1 MRFLDIQKMAIHAL
15 GKNKIQTALTMLG
28 IVIGVSAVIAMVSL
42 GQGAQK
48 LVEQQVAGMGQN
60 VLQVQGGGNWQQQGG
75 GARGAASDSQTL
87 SEGDVNAI
95 RREVPAVARATPIV
109 QSNNNQFVFGNQN
122 WQSRIEGSN
131 ETYLEIRGW
140 KIAQG
145 EFFTESD
152 VRTAARVVVLGK
164 TIADNLFPGGDSVGQ
179 TIRVRNLPYRVVGVL
194 AAKGQSSQGQDQDDT
209 AIMPYT
215 TIQKKMLGQAVPR
228 IQRITVSAISPE
240 ATGPAKA
247 QIETLLRER
256 HQIRQGQADDFR
268 VNNITEVAEA
278 AENTTRIMTLLLGS
292 IAAVSLLVGGIGI
305 MNIMLVSVTER
316 TREIGIRM
324 AIGSRGSYIRMQ
336 FLAESVI
343 LCMVGGFIGVVF
355 GIGLSLAIA
364 RFMAWPSFV
373 SVEAAS
379 IAFLF
384 SAATGIFFGYYPAH
398 KAASL
403 DPIEA
408 LRYE

>member
-1 MRFLDIQKMAIHAL
+1 MRFIDIQKMAIHAL

-48 LVEQQVAGMGQN
+48 LVQDQVSGMGQN
-60 VLQVQGGGNWQQQGG
+60 VLQIQGGGGWNAGG
-75 GARGAASDSQTL
+75 GARQGNDQQSLT
-87 SEGDVNAI
+87 EGDVDAI
-95 RREVPAVARATPIV
+95 RQEVPTVKLITPIA
-109 QSNNNQFVFGNQN
+109 QAQGQFVFGNQN
-122 WQSRIEGSN
+122 WSSRIEGSN
-131 ETYLEIRGW
+131 EHYLEIRGL
-140 KIAQG
+140 KIDQG
-145 EFFTESD
+145 DFFTESD
-152 VRTAARVVVLGK
+152 VRTANRIVVLGK
-164 TIADNLFPGGDSVGQ
+164 TVADNLFQGSDPIGQ
-179 TIRVRNLPYRVVGVL
+179 TIRIRNLPYRVTGVL
-194 AAKGQSSQGQDQDDT
+194 AAKGQSATGQDQDDM

-215 TIQKKMLGQAVPR
+215 TVQKKLTNSAIPR
-228 IQRITVSAISPE
+228 INRITVSAIGPQ
-240 ATGPAKA
+240 ATTAAKE
-247 QIETLLRER
+247 QITELLRER
-256 HQIRQGQADDFR
+256 HSIRPGQPEDFR
-268 VNNITEVAEA
+268 VNNLTEVAEA
-278 AENTTRIMTLLLGS
+278 AEQTTRIMTLLLGS

-336 FLAESVI
+336 FLAESII
-343 LCMVGGFIGVVF
+343 LCMLGGLIGVLV

-364 RFMAWPSFV
+364 NVMGWPSFV
-373 SVEAAS
+373 SPQAAS

-384 SAATGIFFGYYPAH
+384 SAATGVFFGYYPAH

>member
-1 MRFLDIQKMAIHAL
+1 MRFLDIQKMAVHAL

-48 LVEQQVAGMGQN
+48 LVQDQVAGMGTN
-60 VLQVQGGGNWQQQGG
+60 VLQVQGGGGWNSGG
-75 GARGAASDSQTL
+75 GARQGNDQQSLT
-87 SEGDVNAI
+87 EGDVDAI
-95 RREVPAVARATPIV
+95 TKEVPTVKLVTPIA
-109 QSNNNQFVFGNQN
+109 QAQGQFVFGNQN
-122 WQSRIEGSN
+122 WQSRVEGSN
-131 ETYLEIRGW
+131 EHYLEIRGL
-140 KIAQG
+140 KIDQG
-145 EFFTESD
+145 DFFTALD
-152 VRTAARVVVLGK
+152 VQSARRVVVLGK
-164 TIADNLFPGGDSVGQ
+164 TIADNLFQGSEAVGQ
-179 TIRVRNLPYRVVGVL
+179 TIRIRNLPYQVIGVL
-194 AAKGQSSQGQDQDDT
+194 TPKGQSANGQDQDDI

-215 TIQKKMLGQAVPR
+215 TVQKKMTNSAIPR
-228 IQRITVSAISPE
+228 INRITVSAIGAQ
-240 ATGPAKA
+240 ATGAAKD
-247 QIETLLRER
+247 QITELLRER
-256 HQIRQGQADDFR
+256 HSIRPGQPEDFR
-268 VNNITEVAEA
+268 VNNLTEVAEA
-278 AENTTRIMTLLLGS
+278 AEATTRVMTLLLGS

-343 LCMVGGFIGVVF
+343 LCMLGGMIGVLV

-364 RFMAWPSFV
+364 RVMGWPSFV
-373 SVEAAS
+373 SPQAAS
-379 IAFLF
+379 IAFAF
-384 SAATGIFFGYYPAH
+384 SAATGVFFGYYPAH

>member
-48 LVEQQVAGMGQN
+48 LVSDQVAAMGEN
-60 VLQVQGGGNWQQQGG
+60 VLQIQGGGGWNQGG
-75 GARGAASDSQTL
+75 GARQGNDQQSLT
-87 SEGDVNAI
+87 EGDVDAI
-95 RREVPAVARATPIV
+95 RQEVPTIKLITPIA
-109 QSNNNQFVFGNQN
+109 QAQGQFVFGNQN
-122 WQSRIEGSN
+122 WASRVEGSN
-131 ETYLEIRGW
+131 EHYLTIRGL
-140 KIAQG
+140 KIAEG
-145 EFFTESD
+145 DFFTDSD
-152 VRTAARVVVLGK
+152 VRTANRVVVLGK
-164 TIADNLFPGGDSVGQ
+164 TVADNLFQGSDPIGQ
-179 TIRVRNLPYRVVGVL
+179 TIRIRNLPYRVIGVL
-194 AAKGQSSQGQDQDDT
+194 AAKGQSATGQDQDDT

-215 TIQKKMLGQAVPR
+215 TVQKKMTNSAIPR
-228 IQRITVSAISPE
+228 INRITVSAIGPQ
-240 ATGPAKA
+240 ATTAAKE
-247 QIETLLRER
+247 QITELLRER
-256 HQIRQGQADDFR
+256 HSIRPGQPEDFR
-268 VNNITEVAEA
+268 VNNLTEVAEA
-278 AENTTRIMTLLLGS
+278 AEATTQVMTMLLGS

-305 MNIMLVSVTER
+305 MNIMLGSVTER

-343 LCMVGGFIGVVF
+343 LCMLGGFIGVIA

-364 RFMAWPSFV
+364 SVMGWPSYV
-373 SVEAAS
+373 SPQAAT

>member
-1 MRFLDIQKMAIHAL
+1 MRFLDIQKMALHAL

-48 LVEQQVAGMGQN
+48 LVQDQVAGMGES
-60 VLQVQGGGNWQQQGG
+60 VLQIQGGGGWNQGG
-75 GARGAASDSQTL
+75 GARQGNDQQTL
-87 SEGDVNAI
+87 TEGDVDAI
-95 RREVPAVARATPIV
+95 RKEVPTVKLITPIA
-109 QSNNNQFVFGNQN
+109 QAQGQFVFGNQN
-122 WQSRIEGSN
+122 WSSRVEGSN
-131 ETYLEIRGW
+131 EHYLEIRGL
-140 KIAQG
+140 KIDQG
-145 EFFTESD
+145 DFFTETD
-152 VRTAARVVVLGK
+152 VRTATRVVVLGK
-164 TIADNLFPGGDSVGQ
+164 TVADNLFQGSDPIGQ
-179 TIRVRNLPYRVVGVL
+179 TIRIRNLPYRVIGVL
-194 AAKGQSSQGQDQDDT
+194 RAKGQSATGQDQDDT
-209 AIMPYT
+209 ALMPYT
-215 TIQKKMLGQAVPR
+215 TVQKKMTNSAIPR
-228 IQRITVSAISPE
+228 INRITVSAIGPQ
-240 ATGPAKA
+240 ATGAAKD
-247 QIETLLRER
+247 QITELLRER
-256 HQIRQGQADDFR
+256 HSIRAGQPEDFR
-268 VNNITEVAEA
+268 VNNLTEVAEA
-278 AENTTRIMTLLLGS
+278 AEATTRVMTLLLGS

-343 LCMVGGFIGVVF
+343 LCMLGGLIGVLV
-355 GIGLSLAIA
+355 GIGLSLTIA
-364 RFMAWPSFV
+364 SVMGWPSYV
-373 SVEAAS
+373 SPQAAS

-403 DPIEA
+403 DPIDA

>member
-1 MRFLDIQKMAIHAL
+1 MRFLDIENMAVHAL

-48 LVEQQVAGMGQN
+48 LVQDQVAGMGQN
-60 VLQVQGGGNWQQQGG
+60 VLQIQGGGGWQSGGG
-75 GARGAASDSQTL
+75 GARSG
-87 SEGDVNAI
+87 GDQQSLTQEDVEAI
-95 RREVPAVARATPIV
+95 RKEVPTVKLITPIA
-109 QSNNNQFVFGNQN
+109 QAQGQFVFGNQN
-122 WQSRIEGSN
+122 WQSRVEGAN
-131 ETYLEIRGW
+131 ESYLEIRGW

-145 EFFTESD
+145 DFFTEAD
-152 VRTAARVVVLGK
+152 VRSANRVVVLGK
-164 TIADNLFPGGDSVGQ
+164 TVSDNLFQGSDPIGQ
-179 TIRVRNLPYRVVGVL
+179 TIRIRNLPYRVLGVL
-194 AAKGQSSQGQDQDDT
+194 AQKGQTSQGDQDDT

-215 TIQKKMLGQAVPR
+215 TVQKKMTNNAVSR
-228 IQRITVSAISPE
+228 INRITISAIGPQ
-240 ATGPAKA
+240 ATTPAKD
-247 QIETLLRER
+247 QITELLRER
-256 HQIRQGQADDFR
+256 HFIRPGQPDDFR
-268 VNNITEVAEA
+268 VNNMTEVAEA
-278 AENTTRIMTLLLGS
+278 AEQTTRVMTLLLGS

-336 FLAESVI
+336 FLSESVI
-343 LCMVGGFIGVVF
+343 LCMLGGLIGVGV
-355 GIGLSLAIA
+355 GIGLSLALA
-364 RFMAWPSFV
+364 RFMGWPSFV
-373 SVEAAS
+373 SPQAAT

-384 SAATGIFFGYYPAH
+384 SAATGVFFGYYPAH

>member
-1 MRFLDIQKMAIHAL
+1 MRFLDIQKMAVHAL

-48 LVEQQVAGMGQN
+48 LVQDQVAAMGEN
-60 VLQVQGGGNWQQQGG
+60 VLQIQGGGGWNQGG
-75 GARGAASDSQTL
+75 GARQGNDQNSLT
-87 SEGDVNAI
+87 EGDVDAI
-95 RREVPAVARATPIV
+95 RQEVPTIKLITPIA
-109 QSNNNQFVFGNQN
+109 QAQGQFVFGNQN
-122 WQSRIEGSN
+122 WASRVEGSN
-131 ETYLEIRGW
+131 EHYLTIRGL
-140 KIAQG
+140 KIAEG
-145 EFFTESD
+145 DFFTESD
-152 VRTAARVVVLGK
+152 VRTANRVVVLGK
-164 TIADNLFPGGDSVGQ
+164 TVADNLFQGSDPVGQ
-179 TIRVRNLPYRVVGVL
+179 TIRIRNLPYRVIGVL
-194 AAKGQSSQGQDQDDT
+194 AAKGQSATGQDQDDT

-215 TIQKKMLGQAVPR
+215 TVQKKMTNSAIPR
-228 IQRITVSAISPE
+228 INRITVSAIGPQ
-240 ATGPAKA
+240 ATATAKE
-247 QIETLLRER
+247 QITELLRER
-256 HQIRQGQADDFR
+256 HSIRQGQPEDFR
-268 VNNITEVAEA
+268 VNNLTEVAEA
-278 AENTTRIMTLLLGS
+278 AEATTRVMTLLLGS

-343 LCMVGGFIGVVF
+343 LCMLGGFIGVIA

-364 RFMAWPSFV
+364 SVMGWPSFV
-373 SVEAAS
+373 SPQAAT

>member
-48 LVEQQVAGMGQN
+48 LVQDQVAGMGEN
-60 VLQVQGGGNWQQQGG
+60 VLQIQGGGGWNQGG
-75 GARGAASDSQTL
+75 GARQGNDQQSLT
-87 SEGDVNAI
+87 EGDVEAI
-95 RREVPAVARATPIV
+95 RQEVPTVKLITPIA
-109 QSNNNQFVFGNQN
+109 QAQGQFVFGNQN
-122 WQSRIEGSN
+122 WQSRVEGSN
-131 ETYLEIRGW
+131 EHYLDIRGL
-140 KIAQG
+140 KIDQG
-145 EFFTESD
+145 DFFTEGD
-152 VRTAARVVVLGK
+152 VRTANRVVVLGK
-164 TIADNLFPGGDSVGQ
+164 TVADNLFQGSDPIGQ
-179 TIRVRNLPYRVVGVL
+179 TIRIRNLPYRVIGVL
-194 AAKGQSSQGQDQDDT
+194 RAKGQSATGQDQDDT

-215 TIQKKMLGQAVPR
+215 TVQKKMTNSAIPR
-228 IQRITVSAISPE
+228 INRITLSAIGPL
-240 ATGPAKA
+240 ATAPAKE
-247 QIETLLRER
+247 QITELLRER
-256 HQIRQGQADDFR
+256 HSIRAGQPEDFR
-268 VNNITEVAEA
+268 VNNLTEVAEA
-278 AENTTRIMTLLLGS
+278 AEATTRVMTLLLGS

-343 LCMVGGFIGVVF
+343 LCMLGGFIGVLV
-355 GIGLSLAIA
+355 GIGLSLTIA
-364 RFMAWPSFV
+364 SVMGWPSFV
-373 SVEAAS
+373 SPQAAT

>member
-1 MRFLDIQKMAIHAL
+1 MRFLDIQKMAVHAL

-48 LVEQQVAGMGQN
+48 LVQDQVAGMGTN
-60 VLQVQGGGNWQQQGG
+60 VLQIQGGGGWNAGG
-75 GARGAASDSQTL
+75 GARQGNDQQSLT
-87 SEGDVNAI
+87 EGDVEAI
-95 RREVPAVARATPIV
+95 SKEIPTVKLVTPIA
-109 QSNNNQFVFGNQN
+109 QAQGQFVFGNQN
-122 WQSRIEGSN
+122 WQSRVEGSN
-131 ETYLEIRGW
+131 EHYLEIRGL
-140 KIAQG
+140 KIDQG
-145 EFFTESD
+145 DFFTPLD
-152 VRTAARVVVLGK
+152 VQTARRVVVLGK
-164 TIADNLFPGGDSVGQ
+164 TVAENLFQGSDAVGQ
-179 TIRVRNLPYRVVGVL
+179 TIRIRNLPYTVIGVL
-194 AAKGQSSQGQDQDDT
+194 TPKGQSANGQDQDDF

-215 TIQKKMLGQAVPR
+215 TVQKKMTNSAIPR
-228 IQRITVSAISPE
+228 INRISVSAIGSQ
-240 ATGPAKA
+240 ATGAAKD
-247 QIETLLRER
+247 QITELLRER
-256 HQIRQGQADDFR
+256 HSIRPGQPEDFR
-268 VNNITEVAEA
+268 VNNLTEVAEA
-278 AENTTRIMTLLLGS
+278 AEATTRVMTLLLGS

-343 LCMVGGFIGVVF
+343 LCMLGGLIGVLV

-364 RFMAWPSFV
+364 QVMGWPSFV
-373 SVEAAS
+373 SPQAAS

-384 SAATGIFFGYYPAH
+384 SAATGVFFGYYPAH

>member
-1 MRFLDIQKMAIHAL
+1 MRFLDIQKMALHAL

-48 LVEQQVAGMGQN
+48 LVQDQVAGMGQN
-60 VLQVQGGGNWQQQGG
+60 VLQIQGGGGWNQGG
-75 GARGAASDSQTL
+75 GARQGNDQQTL
-87 SEGDVNAI
+87 TEGDVDAI
-95 RREVPAVARATPIV
+95 RQEVPTVKLITPIA
-109 QSNNNQFVFGNQN
+109 QAQGQFVFGNQN
-122 WQSRIEGSN
+122 WASRVEGSN
-131 ETYLEIRGW
+131 EHYLEIRGL
-140 KIAQG
+140 KIAEG
-145 EFFTESD
+145 DFFTDSD
-152 VRTAARVVVLGK
+152 VRTANRVVVLGK
-164 TIADNLFPGGDSVGQ
+164 TVADNLFQGSDPIGQ
-179 TIRVRNLPYRVVGVL
+179 TIRIRNLPYRVIGVL
-194 AAKGQSSQGQDQDDT
+194 AAKGQSATGQDQDDM

-215 TIQKKMLGQAVPR
+215 TVQKKMTNSAIPR
-228 IQRITVSAISPE
+228 INRITVSAIGAQ
-240 ATGPAKA
+240 ATSAAKD
-247 QIETLLRER
+247 QITELLRER
-256 HQIRQGQADDFR
+256 HSIRPGQPEDFR
-268 VNNITEVAEA
+268 VNNLTEVSEA
-278 AENTTRIMTLLLGS
+278 AEATTRVMTLLLGS

-343 LCMVGGFIGVVF
+343 LCMLGGLIGVIA

-364 RFMAWPSFV
+364 SVMGWPSFV
-373 SVEAAS
+373 SPQAAT

>member
-1 MRFLDIQKMAIHAL
+1 MRFLDIQKMALHAL

-48 LVEQQVAGMGQN
+48 LVQDQVAGMGES
-60 VLQVQGGGNWQQQGG
+60 VLQIQGGGGWNQGG
-75 GARGAASDSQTL
+75 GARQGNDQQTL
-87 SEGDVNAI
+87 TEGDVDAI
-95 RREVPAVARATPIV
+95 RKEVPTVKLITPIA
-109 QSNNNQFVFGNQN
+109 QAQGQFVFGNQN
-122 WQSRIEGSN
+122 WSSRVEGSN
-131 ETYLEIRGW
+131 EHYLDIRGL
-140 KIAQG
+140 KIDQG
-145 EFFTESD
+145 DFFTEAD
-152 VRTAARVVVLGK
+152 VRTANRVVVLGK
-164 TIADNLFPGGDSVGQ
+164 TVADNLFQGSDPIGQ
-179 TIRVRNLPYRVVGVL
+179 TIRIRNLPYRVIGVL
-194 AAKGQSSQGQDQDDT
+194 RAKGQSATGQDQDDT
-209 AIMPYT
+209 ALMPYT
-215 TIQKKMLGQAVPR
+215 TVQKKMTNSAIPR
-228 IQRITVSAISPE
+228 INRITVSAIGPQ
-240 ATGPAKA
+240 ATGGAKE
-247 QIETLLRER
+247 QITELLRER
-256 HQIRQGQADDFR
+256 HGIRSGQPEDFR
-268 VNNITEVAEA
+268 VNNLTEVAEA
-278 AENTTRIMTLLLGS
+278 AEATTRVMTLLLGS

-343 LCMVGGFIGVVF
+343 LWMVGGFIGVLV

-364 RFMAWPSFV
+364 SVMGWPSYV
-373 SVEAAS
+373 SPQAAS

-403 DPIEA
+403 DPIDA

>member
-1 MRFLDIQKMAIHAL
+1 VRALDIQKMALHAL

-48 LVEQQVAGMGQN
+48 LVQDQVAGMGTN
-60 VLQVQGGGNWQQQGG
+60 VLQIQGGGGWNQGG
-75 GARGAASDSQTL
+75 GARQGGDQASLT
-87 SEGDVNAI
+87 EGDVEAI
-95 RREVPAVARATPIV
+95 KQEVPTVKLVTPIA
-109 QSNNNQFVFGNQN
+109 QAQGQFVFGNQN
-122 WQSRIEGSN
+122 WQSRVEGSN
-131 ETYLEIRGW
+131 ENYMEIRGL
-140 KIAQG
+140 KIDQG
-145 EFFTESD
+145 DFFTEGD
-152 VRTAARVVVLGK
+152 VRTANRVVVLGK
-164 TIADNLFPGGDSVGQ
+164 TVADNLFQGADPIGQ
-179 TIRVRNLPYRVVGVL
+179 TIRIRNLPYRVIGVL
-194 AAKGQSSQGQDQDDT
+194 AAKGQSANGQDQDDT

-215 TIQKKMLGQAVPR
+215 TVQKKMTNSAIPR
-228 IQRITVSAISPE
+228 INRITVSAIGPQ
-240 ATGPAKA
+240 ATGAAKE
-247 QIETLLRER
+247 QITDLLRER
-256 HQIRQGQADDFR
+256 HFIRQGQPEDFR
-268 VNNITEVAEA
+268 VNNLTEVAEA
-278 AENTTRIMTLLLGS
+278 AEQTTMIMTLLLGS

-343 LCMVGGFIGVVF
+343 LCMLGGFIGVLV

-364 RFMAWPSFV
+364 RVMGWPSFV
-373 SVEAAS
+373 SPQAAT

-384 SAATGIFFGYYPAH
+384 SAATGIFFGFYPAH

>member
-1 MRFLDIQKMAIHAL
+1 MRFLDIQKMAVHAL

-48 LVEQQVAGMGQN
+48 LVQDQVAGMGTN
-60 VLQVQGGGNWQQQGG
+60 VLQVQGGGGWNSGG
-75 GARGAASDSQTL
+75 GARQGNDQQSLT
-87 SEGDVNAI
+87 EGDVDAI
-95 RREVPAVARATPIV
+95 TKEVPTVKLVTPIA
-109 QSNNNQFVFGNQN
+109 QAQGQFVFGNQN
-122 WQSRIEGSN
+122 WQSRVEGSN
-131 ETYLEIRGW
+131 EHYLEIRGL
-140 KIAQG
+140 KIDQG
-145 EFFTESD
+145 DFFTAID
-152 VRTAARVVVLGK
+152 VQTARRVVVLGK
-164 TIADNLFPGGDSVGQ
+164 TIADNLFQGSEAVGQ
-179 TIRVRNLPYRVVGVL
+179 TIRIRNLPYQVIGVL
-194 AAKGQSSQGQDQDDT
+194 APKGQSANGQDQDDI

-215 TIQKKMLGQAVPR
+215 TVQKKMTNSAIPR
-228 IQRITVSAISPE
+228 INRITVSAIGAQ
-240 ATGPAKA
+240 ATGAAKD
-247 QIETLLRER
+247 QITELLRE
-256 HQIRQGQADDFR
+256 HHSIRPGQPEDFR
-268 VNNITEVAEA
+268 VNNLTEVAEA
-278 AENTTRIMTLLLGS
+278 AEATTRVMTLLLGS

-343 LCMVGGFIGVVF
+343 LCMLGGMIGVLV

-364 RFMAWPSFV
+364 RVMGWPSFV
-373 SVEAAS
+373 SPQAAS
-379 IAFLF
+379 IAFAF
-384 SAATGIFFGYYPAH
+384 SAATGVFFGYYPAH

>member
-1 MRFLDIQKMAIHAL
+1 MRFLDIQKMALHAL

-48 LVEQQVAGMGQN
+48 LVQDQVAGMGTN
-60 VLQVQGGGNWQQQGG
+60 VLQVQGGGGWNAGGG
-75 GARGAASDSQTL
+75 GARQGGDQQSLT
-87 SEGDVNAI
+87 EGDVEAI
-95 RREVPAVARATPIV
+95 RTEVPTVKLVTPIA
-109 QSNNNQFVFGNQN
+109 QAQGQFIFGNQN
-122 WQSRIEGSN
+122 WQARVEGSN
-131 ETYLEIRGW
+131 QSYLEIRGL
-140 KIAQG
+140 KIDQG
-145 EFFTESD
+145 DFFTDAD
-152 VRTAARVVVLGK
+152 VRTASRVVVIGK
-164 TIADNLFPGGDSVGQ
+164 TVADNLFQGSDPVGQ
-179 TIRVRNLPYRVVGVL
+179 TIRIRNLPYRVIGVL
-194 AAKGQSSQGQDQDDT
+194 TAKGQSATGQDQDDV

-215 TIQKKMLGQAVPR
+215 TVQKKMLSSPVPR
-228 IQRITVSAISPE
+228 INRITISAINSQ
-240 ATGPAKA
+240 ATGPAKD
-247 QIETLLRER
+247 QITNLLRER
-256 HQIRQGQADDFR
+256 HAIRQGQPEDFR
-268 VNNITEVAEA
+268 VNNLTEVAEA
-278 AENTTRIMTLLLGS
+278 AEQTTVIMTLLLGS

-343 LCMVGGFIGVVF
+343 LCMLGGLIGVIV

-364 RFMAWPSFV
+364 RVMGWPSFV
-373 SVEAAS
+373 SPQAAT

>member
-1 MRFLDIQKMAIHAL
+1 MRLFDIQSMAFHAL

-48 LVEQQVAGMGQN
+48 LVSDQVASMGTN
-60 VLQVQGGGNWQQQGG
+60 VLQVQGQNQWQQGGG
-75 GARGAASDSQTL
+75 GARGAADQSQVL
-87 SEGDVNAI
+87 NEGDVEAI
-95 RREVPAVARATPIV
+95 RQEIPAVARATPVV
-109 QSNNNQFVFGNQN
+109 QQRGQFVFGNQN
-122 WQSRIEGSN
+122 TNTQVQGAN
-131 ETYLEIRGW
+131 ELYLTIRGW

-145 EFFTESD
+145 EFYSEAD
-152 VRTAARVVVLGK
+152 VRSAARVVVLGK
-164 TIADNLFPGGDSVGQ
+164 TVADTLFVGSDPVGQ
-179 TIRVRNLPYRVVGVL
+179 TIRIRNLPYRVIGVL
-194 AAKGQSSQGQDQDDT
+194 APKGQNANGQDQDDT

-215 TIQKKMLGQAVPR
+215 TVQKKMAGNQVPR
-228 IQRITVSAISPE
+228 IQQITVSAISSP
-240 ATGPAKA
+240 ATTVAKE
-247 QIETLLRER
+247 QITSLLRER
-256 HQIRQGQADDFR
+256 HSIRPGQNDDFR
-268 VNNITEVAEA
+268 VNNLTEVAEA
-278 AENTTRIMTLLLGS
+278 AEQTTAVMTLLLGS

-343 LCMVGGFIGVVF
+343 LCMVGGLIGVAAGV
-355 GIGLSLAIA
+355 GLSLGIA
-364 RFMAWPSFV
+364 RFMGWPSFI
-373 SVEAAS
+373 SPEAAM

>member
-48 LVEQQVAGMGQN
+48 LVEEQVAGMGTN
-60 VLQVQGGGNWQQQGG
+60 VLQVQGQGNWYG
-75 GARGAASDSQTL
+75 GARGADDQSQALT
-87 SEGDVNAI
+87 EADVEAI
-95 RREVPAVARATPIV
+95 KNEVPTVARATPIV
-109 QSNNNQFVFGNQN
+109 GAQGQFIFGNQN
-122 WQSRIEGSN
+122 WSSRIEGSN
-131 ETYLEIRGW
+131 ETYLTIRGW
-140 KIAQG
+140 KITQG

-152 VRTAARVVVLGK
+152 VRSAARVVVLGK
-164 TIADNLFPGGDSVGQ
+164 TIADTLFPGGDAIGQ
-179 TIRVRNLPYRVVGVL
+179 TIRIRNLPYRVIGVL
-194 AAKGQSSQGQDQDDT
+194 APKGQSTSGQDQDNT
-209 AIMPYT
+209 AIMPFT
-215 TIQKKMLGQAVPR
+215 TIQKKMAEKQVPR
-228 IQRITVSAISPE
+228 IQRITVSAVSAD
-240 ATGPAKA
+240 ATSAAKD
-247 QIETLLRER
+247 QITNLLRER
-256 HQIRQGQADDFR
+256 HELRPGQADDFR
-268 VNNITEVAEA
+268 VNNITEAAEA
-278 AENTTRIMTLLLGS
+278 AEQTTAVMTLLLGS

-324 AIGSRGSYIRMQ
+324 AIGSRGSYIRLQ

-343 LCMVGGFIGVVF
+343 LCMVGGIIGVAGGV
-355 GIGLSLAIA
+355 GTSLGIA
-364 RFMAWPSFV
+364 RLMGWPSFI
-373 SVEAAS
+373 SPEATT

-384 SAATGIFFGYYPAH
+384 SAVTGIFFGYYPAH

>member
-1 MRFLDIQKMAIHAL
+1 MRFLDIQKMAVHAL

-48 LVEQQVAGMGQN
+48 LVEQQVAGMGTN
-60 VLQVQGGGNWQQQGG
+60 VLQVQGGGNWQQGG
-75 GARGAASDSQTL
+75 GARGSADQSQSL
-87 SEGDVNAI
+87 SEADVDAI
-95 RREVPAVARATPIV
+95 RREVPAVGKATPIV
-109 QSNNNQFVFGNQN
+109 QAQGQFVFGNQN
-122 WQSRIEGSN
+122 WSSRVEGSN
-131 ETYLEIRGW
+131 ETYLDIRGW

-164 TIADNLFPGGDSVGQ
+164 TIADTLFPGGESVGQ

-194 AAKGQSSQGQDQDDT
+194 AAKGQNSSGQDQDDT

-215 TIQKKMLGQAVPR
+215 TIQKKMMGQSVPR
-228 IQRITVSAISPE
+228 IQRITISAISAE
-240 ATGPAKA
+240 ATGPAKD
-247 QIETLLRER
+247 QITTLLRER
-256 HQIRQGQADDFR
+256 HQIRPGQSDDFR

-278 AENTTRIMTLLLGS
+278 AEATTQVMTLLLGS

-343 LCMVGGFIGVVF
+343 LCMVGGLIGVIA
-355 GIGLSLAIA
+355 GIGVSLGIA
-364 RFMAWPSFV
+364 HVMGWPSFV
-373 SVEAAS
+373 STEAAT

>member
-1 MRFLDIQKMAIHAL
+1 MRFLDIQKMAVHAL

-48 LVEQQVAGMGQN
+48 LVQDQVASMGEN
-60 VLQVQGGGNWQQQGG
+60 VLHIQGGGGWQQGG
-75 GARGAASDSQTL
+75 GGARMGGDQQSLT
-87 SEGDVNAI
+87 EGDVEAI
-95 RREVPAVARATPIV
+95 RTQVPTIKLITPIA
-109 QSNNNQFVFGNQN
+109 QARGQFIFGNQN
-122 WQSRIEGSN
+122 WQAEVQGAN
-131 ETYLEIRGW
+131 EHFLEIRGFR
-140 KIAQG
+140 IAQG
-145 EFFTESD
+145 DFFTAAD
-152 VRTAARVVVLGK
+152 VRTANRVVVLGK
-164 TIADNLFPGGDSVGQ
+164 TIVDNLFQGSDAVGQ
-179 TIRVRNLPYRVVGVL
+179 TIRIRNLPYRVIGVL
-194 AAKGQSSQGQDQDDT
+194 APKGQSAQGGDQDDI
-209 AIMPYT
+209 AVMPYT
-215 TIQKKMLGQAVPR
+215 TVQKKMSNNAIPR
-228 IQRITVSAISPE
+228 INRISVSAIGPQ
-240 ATGPAKA
+240 ATTAAKD
-247 QIETLLRER
+247 QITLLLRER
-256 HQIRQGQADDFR
+256 HGIRSGQADDFR
-268 VNNITEVAEA
+268 VNNLTEVAEA
-278 AENTTRIMTLLLGS
+278 AEQTTRIMTMLLGS

-343 LCMVGGFIGVVF
+343 LCMLGGLIGVAA
-355 GIGLSLAIA
+355 GIGLSLVIA
-364 RFMAWPSFV
+364 RVMGWPSFV
-373 SVEAAS
+373 SPEAAT

-384 SAATGIFFGYYPAH
+384 SAATGVFFGYYPAH

>member
-1 MRFLDIQKMAIHAL
+1 MRFLDIQKMAVHAL

-48 LVEQQVAGMGQN
+48 LVQDQVATMGTN
-60 VLQVQGGGNWQQQGG
+60 VLQIQGGGGWQGG
-75 GARGAASDSQTL
+75 VRAGGDQQSLT
-87 SEGDVNAI
+87 EGDVEAI
-95 RREVPAVARATPIV
+95 RTQVPTVRLVTPIA
-109 QSNNNQFVFGNQN
+109 QAQGQFVFGNQN

-131 ETYLEIRGW
+131 EDYLEIRGLR
-140 KIAQG
+140 IEQG
-145 EFFTESD
+145 DFFTESD
-152 VRTAARVVVLGK
+152 VRTANRVVVLGK
-164 TIADNLFPGGDSVGQ
+164 TIADNLFQGSDAVGQ
-179 TIRVRNLPYRVVGVL
+179 TIRIRNLPYRVIGVL
-194 AAKGQSSQGQDQDDT
+194 ASKGQSATGQDQDDT

-215 TIQKKMLGQAVPR
+215 TVQRKMLASQLPR
-228 IQRITVSAISPE
+228 INRITVSAISSE
-240 ATGPAKA
+240 ATTLAKD
-247 QIETLLRER
+247 QITELVRER
-256 HQIRQGQADDFR
+256 HQIREGQNDDFR
-268 VNNITEVAEA
+268 VNNLTEVAEA
-278 AENTTRIMTLLLGS
+278 AEQTTVIMTLLLGS

-343 LCMVGGFIGVVF
+343 LCMVGGLIGVFV

-364 RFMAWPSFV
+364 RVMGWPSFV
-373 SVEAAS
+373 SPEAAS

>member
-1 MRFLDIQKMAIHAL
+1 MRFLDIQKMAVHAL

-42 GQGAQK
+42 GEGAQK
-48 LVEQQVAGMGQN
+48 LVQDQVAGMGTN
-60 VLQVQGGGNWQQQGG
+60 VLQIQGGGGWNAGG
-75 GARGAASDSQTL
+75 GARQGNDQQSLT
-87 SEGDVNAI
+87 EGDVESI
-95 RREVPAVARATPIV
+95 RQEVPTVKLVTPIA
-109 QSNNNQFVFGNQN
+109 QAQGQFVFGNQN
-122 WQSRIEGSN
+122 WQSRVEGSN
-131 ETYLEIRGW
+131 EHYLDIRGL
-140 KIAQG
+140 KIDQG
-145 EFFTESD
+145 DFFTAQD
-152 VRTAARVVVLGK
+152 VQTASRVVVLGK
-164 TIADNLFPGGDSVGQ
+164 TVAENLFQGSDPIGQ
-179 TIRVRNLPYRVVGVL
+179 TIRIRNLPYRVLGVL
-194 AAKGQSSQGQDQDDT
+194 TAKGQSANGQDQDDF

-215 TIQKKMLGQAVPR
+215 TVQKKMTNSAIPR
-228 IQRITVSAISPE
+228 INRITVSAISSQ
-240 ATGPAKA
+240 ATGPAKD
-247 QIETLLRER
+247 QITELLRER
-256 HQIRQGQADDFR
+256 HAIRPGQPEDFR
-268 VNNITEVAEA
+268 VNNLTEVAEA
-278 AENTTRIMTLLLGS
+278 AEATTRVMTLLLGS

-343 LCMVGGFIGVVF
+343 LCMLGGMIGVLV
-355 GIGLSLAIA
+355 GIGLSIAIA
-364 RFMAWPSFV
+364 RVMGWPSFV
-373 SVEAAS
+373 SPQAAS

-384 SAATGIFFGYYPAH
+384 SAATGVFFGYYPAH

>member
-1 MRFLDIQKMAIHAL
+1 MRFIDIQKMAIHAL

-48 LVEQQVAGMGQN
+48 LVQDQVAGMGQN
-60 VLQVQGGGNWQQQGG
+60 VLQVQGQNQWAGG
-75 GARGAASDSQTL
+75 GARGASDQSQVLT
-87 SEGDVNAI
+87 EGDVEAI
-95 RREVPAVARATPIV
+95 RREIPAVARAAPSI
-109 QSNNNQFVFGNQN
+109 QNQGQFVFGNQN
-122 WQSRIEGSN
+122 WSSRIQGSN
-131 ETYLEIRGW
+131 ESYLDIRGW
-140 KIAQG
+140 KMAQG
-145 EFFTESD
+145 EFYTESD

-164 TIADNLFPGGDSVGQ
+164 TIADNLFPGGDAVGQ
-179 TIRVRNLPYRVVGVL
+179 TIRIRNLPYRVIGVL
-194 AAKGQSSQGQDQDDT
+194 VAKGQSATGQDQDDT
-209 AIMPYT
+209 ALMPYT
-215 TIQKKMLGQAVPR
+215 TIQKKMQGSALPR
-228 IQRITVSAISPE
+228 IQQITVSAISPE
-240 ATGPAKA
+240 ATGPAKT
-247 QIETLLRER
+247 QIEALLRER
-256 HQIRQGQADDFR
+256 HQIRPGQPDDFR

-278 AENTTRIMTLLLGS
+278 AEATTQVMTMLLGS

-343 LCMVGGFIGVVF
+343 LCMVGGLIGVLF
-355 GIGLSLAIA
+355 GVGLSLGIA
-364 RFMAWPSFV
+364 QVMGWPSYV
-373 SVEAAS
+373 SPQAAS

-384 SAATGIFFGYYPAH
+384 SAVTGIFFGYYPAH

>member
-1 MRFLDIQKMAIHAL
+1 MRFLDIQKMALHAL

-48 LVEQQVAGMGQN
+48 LVQDQVAGMGES
-60 VLQVQGGGNWQQQGG
+60 VLQIQGGGGWNQGG
-75 GARGAASDSQTL
+75 GARQGNDQQTL
-87 SEGDVNAI
+87 TEGDVDAI
-95 RREVPAVARATPIV
+95 RKEVPTIKLITPIA
-109 QSNNNQFVFGNQN
+109 QAQGQFVFGNQN
-122 WQSRIEGSN
+122 WSSRVEGSN
-131 ETYLEIRGW
+131 EHYLDIRGL
-140 KIAQG
+140 KIDQG
-145 EFFTESD
+145 DFFTEAD
-152 VRTAARVVVLGK
+152 VRTANRVVVLGK
-164 TIADNLFPGGDSVGQ
+164 TVADNLFQGSDPIGQ
-179 TIRVRNLPYRVVGVL
+179 TIRIRNLPYRVIGVL
-194 AAKGQSSQGQDQDDT
+194 RAKGQSATGQDQDDT
-209 AIMPYT
+209 ALMPYT
-215 TIQKKMLGQAVPR
+215 TVQKKMTNSAIPR
-228 IQRITVSAISPE
+228 INRITVSAIGPQ
-240 ATGPAKA
+240 ATGAAKE
-247 QIETLLRER
+247 QITELLRER
-256 HQIRQGQADDFR
+256 HGIRSGQPEDFR
-268 VNNITEVAEA
+268 VNNLTEVAEA
-278 AENTTRIMTLLLGS
+278 AEATTRVMTLLLGS

-343 LCMVGGFIGVVF
+343 LCMLGGFIGVLV

-364 RFMAWPSFV
+364 SVMGWPSYV
-373 SVEAAS
+373 SPQAAS

-403 DPIEA
+403 DPIDA